1 MNLFCETKKNRQP
14 VDVKGQNIDSRT
26 LTGLCIKASLEKKAQ
41 DLTILDLSGISI
53 FADYFVI
60 CSGSS
65 TRQVKAIAEEIE
77 MSLSKLKVEPDHI
90 EGAAEGRWILM
101 DYGDTV
107 VHVFLEEIRQ
117 YYRLERLWGD
127 APQLTLEQVLGS
139 SAS

>member
-1 MNLFCETKKNRQP
+1 
-14 VDVKGQNIDSRT
+14 
-26 LTGLCIKASLEKKAQ
+26 
-41 DLTILDLSGISI
+41 
-53 FADYFVI
+53 VI